1 MFEFPVLVGDIG
13 GTNARFA
20 LVPEAGAKPV
30 LLSHEAT
37 AGHADPSGAI
47 RASLAKGNGAA
58 PRSAILAVAARV
70 DGPAVQLTNA
80 HWVIEGARIGQDF
93 GLSRSV
99 VVNDYVPVAA
109 GAAGISPSELTPI
122 GPDREE
128 GRSGDQGA
136 RLVLGPGTGFGA
148 AALLPV
154 GQRLVIV
161 STESGHVDFGPSSP
175 AEFALWP
182 QLEKVEGRITVE
194 TLLSGPGLTRL
205 HAGLHRLR
213 TGADGPRLDPAAI
226 TEAGLAGTDPD
237 AAAALNL
244 FAKLLGRVCGDLALT
259 FLATGGVYIGGGIA
273 PRIIEVFRRGAFRA
287 AFENKPP
294 FVAQMQAI
302 PTSVI
307 AVHDPALTGLA
318 ALASQPD
325 RFDYHG
331 QVWQAP

>member
-1 MFEFPVLVGDIG
+1 
-13 GTNARFA
+13 
-20 LVPEAGAKPV
+20 
-30 LLSHEAT
+30 
-37 AGHADPSGAI
+37 
-47 RASLAKGNGAA
+47 
-58 PRSAILAVAARV
+58 
-70 DGPAVQLTNA
+70 
-80 HWVIEGARIGQDF
+80 
-93 GLSRSV
+93 
-99 VVNDYVPVAA
+99 VAA

-213 TGADGPRLDPAAI
+213 TRADGPRLDPAAI

-273 PRIIEVFRRGAFRA
+273 PRIVKVLEESGFRE
-287 AFENKPP
+287 AFERKAP
-294 FVAQMQAI
+294 FAEMMRQI

-307 AVHDPALTGLA
+307 TVHDPAFKGLA
-318 ALASQPD
+318 ALANEGR
-325 RFDYHG
+325 RFVYHG
-331 QVWQAP
+331 QVWRKES